1 MMSKI
6 ELSYRRLCLCLSS
19 NDLLLLLLLALLAV
33 VFFGRRSEK
42 PRSQEV
48 NPKFI
53 GAIKRCNQQ
62 REPKV
67 VRY

>member
-6 ELSYRRLCLCLSS
+6 ELSVYRRLYLSS
-19 NDLLLLLLLALLAV
+19 NNLLLLLLLALVAV

-48 NPKFI
+48 NPEFI
-53 GAIKRCNQQ
+53 GAIKRRNQQ
-62 REPKV
+62 REPEV